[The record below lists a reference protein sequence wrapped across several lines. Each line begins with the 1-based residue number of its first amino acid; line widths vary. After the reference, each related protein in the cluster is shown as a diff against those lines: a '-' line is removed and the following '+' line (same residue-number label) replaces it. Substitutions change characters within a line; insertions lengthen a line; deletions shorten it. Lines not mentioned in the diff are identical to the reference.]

1 MSDLAASSAPP
12 RHERLVLTICLIIVT
27 ALAWAYLVRLERQ
40 MSAGMESDAAMA
52 AMGMDMRAPWGT
64 SDIALTYVM
73 WVVMMI
79 GMMVPSAG
87 PVLLLFSG
95 TAAARQ
101 ERGLPVSVLMFGSG
115 YLSVWALFG
124 AAATLAQWGLHEA
137 SLLSLSMRTSS
148 SFFGGAILIVAAV
161 YQLSPLKMACLSQC
175 RSPLG
180 VLLTNWRSG
189 PGGAFRMGAHHGG
202 FCLGCCW
209 ALMSVLFVVGV
220 MNLLWVA
227 ILGGVVLLEKIS
239 PVGIN
244 VARAAGAL
252 ILLAGIALLVAAP

>member
-1 MSDLAASSAPP
+1 MSDLSSTSASP
-12 RHERLVLTICLIIVT
+12 RRERLVLTICLIVVT
-27 ALAWAYLVRLERQ
+27 ALAWAYLLRLDRQ
-40 MSAGMESDAAMA
+40 MSAARASDAAMA
-52 AMGMDMRAPWGT
+52 AMGMDMRGPWSAADAAFT
-64 SDIALTYVM
+64 FVM

-101 ERGLPVSVLMFGSG
+101 ERGLPVSVLAFGCG
-115 YLSVWALFG
+115 YLAVWVVFS
-124 AAATLAQWGLHEA
+124 AAATLAQWWLHEA
-137 SLLSLSMRTSS
+137 SLLSLSMRASS
-148 SFFGGAILIVAAV
+148 SFFGGAVLLVAGV
-161 YQLSPLKMACLSQC
+161 YQLSPLKAACLSQC

-189 PGGAFRMGAHHGG
+189 LGGAFRMGAHHGA

-220 MNLLWVA
+220 MNLFWVA
-227 ILGGVVLLEKIS
+227 ILGGVVLLEKVS
-239 PVGIN
+239 PVGSI
-244 VARAAGAL
+244 VARAAGVAMV
-252 ILLAGIALLVAAP
+252 LAGIALIVAVP

>member
-1 MSDLAASSAPP
+1 VSDLAASSAPP

-124 AAATLAQWGLHEA
+124 AAAPLAQ
-137 SLLSLSMRTSS
+137 
-148 SFFGGAILIVAAV
+148 
-161 YQLSPLKMACLSQC
+161 
-175 RSPLG
+175 
-180 VLLTNWRSG
+180 
-189 PGGAFRMGAHHGG
+189 
-202 FCLGCCW
+202 
-209 ALMSVLFVVGV
+209 
-220 MNLLWVA
+220 LWVA

>member
-1 MSDLAASSAPP
+1 MSDLSSSSASP
-12 RHERLVLTICLIIVT
+12 RHERLVLTICLIAVT
-27 ALAWAYLVRLERQ
+27 ALSWAYLVRLDRQ
-40 MSAGMESDAAMA
+40 MSAAMESDAAMA
-52 AMGMDMRAPWGT
+52 AMGMDMRAPWGAADVAVT
-64 SDIALTYVM
+64 FVM

-101 ERGLPVSVLMFGSG
+101 ERGLPVLVLAFGCG
-115 YLSVWALFG
+115 YLAVWTGFS

-137 SLLSLSMRTSS
+137 SILSLSMRTSS
-148 SFFGGAILIVAAV
+148 SFFGGAVLIVAGA
-161 YQLSPLKMACLSQC
+161 YQLSPLKAVCLSQC

-180 VLLTNWRSG
+180 VLLANWRSG
-189 PGGAFRMGAHHGG
+189 LGGAFRMGARHGAY
-202 FCLGCCW
+202 CLGCCW

-239 PVGIN
+239 PVGVS
-244 VARAAGAL
+244 VARTAGVL
-252 ILLAGIALLVAAP
+252 ILLAGVAMMASGT